1 MKRFVQ
7 MMFVCLTSLVMLT
20 AVPMA
25 AQASVQPL
33 KDSDVVGVWINH
45 RDQSIHQ
52 RITFK
57 SNHRW
62 TEEQHHHKNIYHG
75 TWKITGRNNVTLGPY
90 GNPIRFSKN
99 NKQMNLLDFHEI
111 LIKQNDN

>member
-7 MMFVCLTSLVMLT
+7 ITFAGLMLLAMLT
-20 AVPMA
+20 AVSMD
-25 AQASVQPL
+25 AQASSQPL
-33 KDSDVVGVWINH
+33 KESDVVGVWVNH
-45 RDQSIHQ
+45 RDKSIHQ
-52 RITFK
+52 RITFN

-111 LIKQNDN
+111 LTKPTDN